1 MLLRKKILSMIL
13 IIAILLLPV
22 MDVPVE
28 AADSTKQIDVLFTH
42 DTHSHLDSFSTIV
55 NGKQEK
61 VGGFAKIKTLI
72 NEKKKED
79 PDTLILDGG
88 DFSMGTLIQTV
99 YDTEAAELR
108 MLGQIGCDVTTLG
121 NHEFDYQSK
130 GLADMLNAAKNS
142 GDTVPSLVLCN
153 VDWDAMEEAGLSEGQ
168 KQIQSAFEKYQV
180 KDYVVVQKGNI
191 KIAVLGV
198 FGKDALE
205 CAPTCELLFKDPVEA
220 VKQ

>member
-1 MLLRKKILSMIL
+1 MKKWKKILSVML
-13 IIAILLLPV
+13 VVAVLLLPV

-42 DTHSHLDSFSTIV
+42 DTPSHLDSFSTIV

-88 DFSMGTLIQTV
+88 DFSMGTLVQTV

-108 MLGQIGCDVTTLG
+108 MLGSLGYDVTTFG
-121 NHEFDYQSK
+121 NHEFDYRFK
-130 GLADMLNAAKNS
+130 GLANMLKVAKSS
-142 GDTVPSLVLCN
+142 GETLPEIVVCN
-153 VDWDAMEEAGLSEGQ
+153 VDWESMEKAGLSDGQ
-168 KQIQSAFEKYQV
+168 KQIQSAF
-180 KDYVVVQKGNI
+180 
-191 KIAVLGV
+191 
-198 FGKDALE
+198 
-205 CAPTCELLFKDPVEA
+205 
-220 VKQ
+220 